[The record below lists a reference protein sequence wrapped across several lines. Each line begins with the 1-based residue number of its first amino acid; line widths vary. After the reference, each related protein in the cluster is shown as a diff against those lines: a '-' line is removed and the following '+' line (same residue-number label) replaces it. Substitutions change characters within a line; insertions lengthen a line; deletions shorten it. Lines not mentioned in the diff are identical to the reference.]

1 MVKVFGSS
9 AFIGSAILHCLF
21 YLHIEMSVYNNNM
34 NIMNFISFLK
44 NNEERFGIVFNNKV
58 TDLTGQINNI
68 KSLKQLIQFN
78 CLEEGRSY
86 AKNNPGDIDINSIKL
101 LPVIPNPSKIIC
113 VGLNYHEHVKETE
126 KTIADN
132 PVTFQ
137 RFNDSQVA
145 HMENMIIPKASD
157 NLDFEGEMALIMK
170 DSESHLSEDDALKY
184 IAGYSCYNDG
194 SVRDWQRHTKSTFGM
209 GKNFKKT
216 GSFGPHMVL
225 AQDIDDYKQ
234 LKIKTYLNGEVMQSA
249 SLSQLIFDLPFLISY
264 VSKAL
269 PWKAG
274 DVLVTGTPGGVG
286 FKRNPPIYLKEGD
299 KVDITISEIGTLSNI
314 LQNEVL

>member
-1 MVKVFGSS
+1 
-9 AFIGSAILHCLF
+9 
-21 YLHIEMSVYNNNM
+21 MSVYNNNI
-34 NIMNFISFLK
+34 NIMNFISFLN
-44 NNEERFGIVFNNKV
+44 NNEESFGIVFNNKV

-68 KSLKQLIQFN
+68 KSLKELIQFN

-145 HMENMIIPKASD
+145 HMENMIIPKASN
-157 NLDFEGEMALIMK
+157 NLDFEGEMAIIMK
-170 DSESHLSEDDALKY
+170 DSESHLSEDDALKH

-234 LKIKTYLNGEVMQSA
+234 LTIETYLNGEVMQSA

-269 PWKAG
+269 PWRAG

-299 KVDITISEIGTLSNI
+299 KVDITISEIGTLSNT
-314 LQNEVL
+314 LKNEVL

>member
-1 MVKVFGSS
+1 
-9 AFIGSAILHCLF
+9 
-21 YLHIEMSVYNNNM
+21 MSVYNNNI
-34 NIMNFISFLK
+34 NIMNFISFLN

-68 KSLKQLIQFN
+68 KSLKELIQFN

-170 DSESHLSEDDALKY
+170 DSESHLSENDALKY

-234 LKIKTYLNGEVMQSA
+234 LTIKTYLNGEVMQSA

-269 PWKAG
+269 PWRAG

-299 KVDITISEIGTLSNI
+299 KVDITISEIGTLSNT

>member
-1 MVKVFGSS
+1 
-9 AFIGSAILHCLF
+9 
-21 YLHIEMSVYNNNM
+21 M
-34 NIMNFISFLK
+34 NIMNFISFLN

-68 KSLKQLIQFN
+68 KSLKELIQFN

-145 HMENMIIPKASD
+145 HMENMIIPKASN

-234 LKIKTYLNGEVMQSA
+234 LTIKTYLNGEVMQSA

-269 PWKAG
+269 PWRAG

-299 KVDITISEIGTLSNI
+299 KVDITISEIGTLSNT

>member
-1 MVKVFGSS
+1 
-9 AFIGSAILHCLF
+9 
-21 YLHIEMSVYNNNM
+21 M
-34 NIMNFISFLK
+34 NIMNFISFLN

-68 KSLKQLIQFN
+68 KSLKELIQFN
-78 CLEEGRSY
+78 YLEEGRSY
-86 AKNNPGDIDINSIKL
+86 AKNNPGYIDINSIEL

-145 HMENMIIPKASD
+145 HMENMIIPKVSD

-234 LKIKTYLNGEVMQSA
+234 LTIKTYLNGEVMQSA

-269 PWKAG
+269 PWRAG

-299 KVDITISEIGTLSNI
+299 KVDITISEIGTLSNT

>member
-1 MVKVFGSS
+1 
-9 AFIGSAILHCLF
+9 
-21 YLHIEMSVYNNNM
+21 MSVYNNNM
-34 NIMNFISFLK
+34 NIMNFISFLN

-58 TDLTGQINNI
+58 TDLTGKINNI
-68 KSLKQLIQFN
+68 KSLKELIQFN

-234 LKIKTYLNGEVMQSA
+234 LTIKTYLNGEVMQSA

-269 PWKAG
+269 PWRAG

-299 KVDITISEIGTLSNI
+299 KVDITISEIGTLSNT
-314 LQNEVL
+314 LQNEVQ

>member
-1 MVKVFGSS
+1 
-9 AFIGSAILHCLF
+9 
-21 YLHIEMSVYNNNM
+21 MSEYNNNM
-34 NIMNFISFLK
+34 IIMNFISFLN
-44 NNEERFGIVFNNKV
+44 NNEERFGIVFKNKV

-68 KSLKQLIQFN
+68 KSLKELIQFN

-234 LKIKTYLNGEVMQSA
+234 LTIKTYLNGEVMQSA

-269 PWKAG
+269 PWRAG

-299 KVDITISEIGTLSNI
+299 KVDITISEIGTLSNT

>member
-1 MVKVFGSS
+1 
-9 AFIGSAILHCLF
+9 
-21 YLHIEMSVYNNNM
+21 MSVYNNNV
-34 NIMNFISFLK
+34 NIMNFISFLN

-58 TDLTGQINNI
+58 TDLTGKINNI
-68 KSLKQLIQFN
+68 KSLKELIQFN

-234 LKIKTYLNGEVMQSA
+234 LTIKTYLNGEVMQSA

-269 PWKAG
+269 PWRAG

-299 KVDITISEIGTLSNI
+299 KVDITISEIGTLSNT

>member
-1 MVKVFGSS
+1 
-9 AFIGSAILHCLF
+9 
-21 YLHIEMSVYNNNM
+21 M
-34 NIMNFISFLK
+34 NIMNFISFLN

-58 TDLTGQINNI
+58 TDLTGKINNI
-68 KSLKQLIQFN
+68 KSLKELIQFN

-145 HMENMIIPKASD
+145 HMENMIIPKASN

-225 AQDIDDYKQ
+225 AQDIHDYKQ
-234 LKIKTYLNGEVMQSA
+234 LTIKTYLNGEVMKSA

-269 PWKAG
+269 PWRAG

-286 FKRNPPIYLKEGD
+286 FKRKPPIFMKDGD
-299 KVDITISEIGTLSNI
+299 QVEVEISEIGILSNI
-314 LQNEVL
+314 IKDEIV

>member
-1 MVKVFGSS
+1 
-9 AFIGSAILHCLF
+9 
-21 YLHIEMSVYNNNM
+21 MSVYNNNV
-34 NIMNFISFLK
+34 NIMNFISFLN

-68 KSLKQLIQFN
+68 KSLKELIQFN

-86 AKNNPGDIDINSIKL
+86 AKDNPGDIDINSIKL

-126 KTIADN
+126 KTISDN

-157 NLDFEGEMALIMK
+157 YLDFEGEMALIMK

-234 LKIKTYLNGEVMQSA
+234 LTIKTYLNGEVMQSA

-269 PWKAG
+269 PWRAG

-299 KVDITISEIGTLSNI
+299 KVDITISEIGTLSNT

>member
-1 MVKVFGSS
+1 
-9 AFIGSAILHCLF
+9 
-21 YLHIEMSVYNNNM
+21 MSVYNNNIK
-34 NIMNFISFLK
+34 IMNFISFLN
-44 NNEERFGIVFNNKV
+44 NNEERFGIVFDNKV
-58 TDLTGQINNI
+58 TDLTEQINNI
-68 KSLKQLIQFN
+68 KSLKELIQFN

-234 LKIKTYLNGEVMQSA
+234 LTIKTYLNGEVMQSA

-269 PWKAG
+269 PWRAG

-299 KVDITISEIGTLSNI
+299 KVDIVISEIGTLSNT

>member
-1 MVKVFGSS
+1 
-9 AFIGSAILHCLF
+9 
-21 YLHIEMSVYNNNM
+21 MSVYNNNI
-34 NIMNFISFLK
+34 NIMNFISFLN

-68 KSLKQLIQFN
+68 KSLKELIQFN

-234 LKIKTYLNGEVMQSA
+234 LTIKTYLNGEVMQSA

-269 PWKAG
+269 PWRAG

>member
-1 MVKVFGSS
+1 
-9 AFIGSAILHCLF
+9 
-21 YLHIEMSVYNNNM
+21 MSVYNNNIK
-34 NIMNFISFLK
+34 IMNFISFLN

-68 KSLKQLIQFN
+68 KSLKELIQFN

-145 HMENMIIPKASD
+145 HMENMIIPKASN

-170 DSESHLSEDDALKY
+170 DSESHLSEEDALKY

-234 LKIKTYLNGEVMQSA
+234 LTIKTYLNGEVMQSA

-269 PWKAG
+269 PWRAG

-299 KVDITISEIGTLSNI
+299 KVDITISEIGTLSNT

>member
-1 MVKVFGSS
+1 
-9 AFIGSAILHCLF
+9 
-21 YLHIEMSVYNNNM
+21 MSVYNNNM
-34 NIMNFISFLK
+34 NIMNFISFLN

-68 KSLKQLIQFN
+68 KSLKELIQFN

-234 LKIKTYLNGEVMQSA
+234 LTIKTYLNGEVMQSA

-264 VSKAL
+264 ISKAL
-269 PWKAG
+269 PWRAG

-299 KVDITISEIGTLSNI
+299 KVDITISEIGTLSNT

>member
-1 MVKVFGSS
+1 
-9 AFIGSAILHCLF
+9 
-21 YLHIEMSVYNNNM
+21 
-34 NIMNFISFLK
+34 MNFISFLN

-68 KSLKQLIQFN
+68 KSLKELIQFN

-145 HMENMIIPKASD
+145 HMENMIIPKASN

-234 LKIKTYLNGEVMQSA
+234 LTIKTYLNGEVMQSA

-269 PWKAG
+269 PWRAG

-299 KVDITISEIGTLSNI
+299 KVDITISEIGTLSNT

>member
-1 MVKVFGSS
+1 
-9 AFIGSAILHCLF
+9 
-21 YLHIEMSVYNNNM
+21 M
-34 NIMNFISFLK
+34 NYISFLM
-44 NNEERFGIVFNNKV
+44 NNEERFGIVSDKKV
-58 TDLTGQINNI
+58 TDLTGKISNTNSLKDLI
-68 KSLKQLIQFN
+68 KSNGLQ
-78 CLEEGRSY
+78 EGRNY
-86 AKNNPGDIDINSIKL
+86 AKSNPGEIDLNSIKL
-101 LPVIPNPSKIIC
+101 LPVIPDPSKIIC

-126 KTIADN
+126 KTVADN

-137 RFNDSQVA
+137 RFNDSQTA
-145 HMENMIIPKASD
+145 HLQNMIIPKASD
-157 NLDFEGEMALIMK
+157 KLDFEGEMALIMK
-170 DSESHLSEDDALKY
+170 DTGSHINEDNALDC

-216 GSFGPHMVL
+216 GSFGPHMVM
-225 AQDIDDYKQ
+225 AEDIDDYKK
-234 LKIKTYLNGEVMQSA
+234 LTIETFLNGEVMQSA

-269 PWKAG
+269 PWRAG

-299 KVDITISEIGTLSNI
+299 KVDISISEIGTLSNT
-314 LQNEVL
+314 LQNEVI

>member
-1 MVKVFGSS
+1 
-9 AFIGSAILHCLF
+9 
-21 YLHIEMSVYNNNM
+21 MSVYNNNIK
-34 NIMNFISFLK
+34 IMNFISFLN

-68 KSLKQLIQFN
+68 KSLKELIKFN

-170 DSESHLSEDDALKY
+170 DSKSHLSEDDALKY

-234 LKIKTYLNGEVMQSA
+234 LTIKTYLNGEVMQSA

-269 PWKAG
+269 PWRAG

-299 KVDITISEIGTLSNI
+299 KVDITISEIGTLSNT

>member
-1 MVKVFGSS
+1 
-9 AFIGSAILHCLF
+9 
-21 YLHIEMSVYNNNM
+21 MSVYNNNM
-34 NIMNFISFLK
+34 NIMNFISFLN

-68 KSLKQLIQFN
+68 KSLKELIQFN

-145 HMENMIIPKASD
+145 HMENMIIPKASN

-234 LKIKTYLNGEVMQSA
+234 LTIKTYLNGEEMQSA

-269 PWKAG
+269 PWRAG

-299 KVDITISEIGTLSNI
+299 KVDITISEIGTLSNT

>member
-1 MVKVFGSS
+1 
-9 AFIGSAILHCLF
+9 
-21 YLHIEMSVYNNNM
+21 MSVYNNNIK
-34 NIMNFISFLK
+34 IMNFISFLN

-68 KSLKQLIQFN
+68 KSLKELIQFN

-234 LKIKTYLNGEVMQSA
+234 LTIKTYLNGEVMQSA

-269 PWKAG
+269 PWRAG

-299 KVDITISEIGTLSNI
+299 KVDITISEIGTLSNT

>member
-1 MVKVFGSS
+1 
-9 AFIGSAILHCLF
+9 
-21 YLHIEMSVYNNNM
+21 MSVYNNNIK
-34 NIMNFISFLK
+34 IMNFISFLN

-68 KSLKQLIQFN
+68 KSLKELIQFN

-234 LKIKTYLNGEVMQSA
+234 LTIKTYLNGEVMQSA
-249 SLSQLIFDLPFLISY
+249 SLSHLIFDLPFLISY

-269 PWKAG
+269 PWRAG

-286 FKRNPPIYLKEGD
+286 FKRNPPIYLKGGD
-299 KVDITISEIGTLSNI
+299 KVDITISEIGTLSNT

>member
-1 MVKVFGSS
+1 
-9 AFIGSAILHCLF
+9 
-21 YLHIEMSVYNNNM
+21 
-34 NIMNFISFLK
+34 MNFISFLN
-44 NNEERFGIVFNNKV
+44 NNEERFGILFNNKV

-68 KSLKQLIQFN
+68 KSLKELIQFN

-234 LKIKTYLNGEVMQSA
+234 LTIKTYLNGEVMQSA

-269 PWKAG
+269 PWRAG

-299 KVDITISEIGTLSNI
+299 KVDITISEIGTLSNT

>member
-1 MVKVFGSS
+1 
-9 AFIGSAILHCLF
+9 
-21 YLHIEMSVYNNNM
+21 M
-34 NIMNFISFLK
+34 NYISFLM
-44 NNEERFGIVFNNKV
+44 NNEERFGIVSDNKV
-58 TDLTGQINNI
+58 TDLTGKISNTNSLKDLI
-68 KSLKQLIQFN
+68 KSNGLR
-78 CLEEGRSY
+78 EGRNY
-86 AKNNPGDIDINSIKL
+86 AKSNPGEIDLNSIKL
-101 LPVIPNPSKIIC
+101 LPVIPDPSKIIC

-126 KTIADN
+126 KTVADN

-137 RFNDSQVA
+137 RFNDSQTA
-145 HMENMIIPKASD
+145 HLQNMIIPKASD
-157 NLDFEGEMALIMK
+157 KLDFEGEMALIMK
-170 DSESHLSEDDALKY
+170 DTGSHINEDNALDC

-216 GSFGPHMVL
+216 GSFGPHMVM
-225 AQDIDDYKQ
+225 AEDIDDYKK
-234 LKIKTYLNGEVMQSA
+234 LTIETFLNGEVMQSA

-269 PWKAG
+269 PWRAG

-299 KVDITISEIGTLSNI
+299 KVDISISEIGTLSNT
-314 LQNEVL
+314 LQNEVI

>member
-1 MVKVFGSS
+1 
-9 AFIGSAILHCLF
+9 
-21 YLHIEMSVYNNNM
+21 M
-34 NIMNFISFLK
+34 NIMNFISFLN

-68 KSLKQLIQFN
+68 KSLKELIQFN

-225 AQDIDDYKQ
+225 AEDIDDYKQ

-269 PWKAG
+269 PWRAG

-299 KVDITISEIGTLSNI
+299 KVDITISEIGTLSNT

>member
-1 MVKVFGSS
+1 
-9 AFIGSAILHCLF
+9 
-21 YLHIEMSVYNNNM
+21 MSVYNNKM
-34 NIMNFISFLK
+34 NIMNFISFLN

-68 KSLKQLIQFN
+68 KSLKELIQFN

-234 LKIKTYLNGEVMQSA
+234 LTIKTYLNGEVMQSA

-269 PWKAG
+269 PWRAG

-299 KVDITISEIGTLSNI
+299 KVDITISEIGTLSNT

>member
-1 MVKVFGSS
+1 
-9 AFIGSAILHCLF
+9 
-21 YLHIEMSVYNNNM
+21 M
-34 NIMNFISFLK
+34 NIMNFISFLN

-68 KSLKQLIQFN
+68 KSLKELIQFN

-234 LKIKTYLNGEVMQSA
+234 LTIKTYLNGEVMQSA

-269 PWKAG
+269 PWRAG

-299 KVDITISEIGTLSNI
+299 KVDITISEIGTLSNT

>member
-1 MVKVFGSS
+1 
-9 AFIGSAILHCLF
+9 
-21 YLHIEMSVYNNNM
+21 MSVYNNNIK
-34 NIMNFISFLK
+34 IMNFISFLN

-68 KSLKQLIQFN
+68 KSLKELIQFN

-234 LKIKTYLNGEVMQSA
+234 LTIKTYLNGEVMQSA

-264 VSKAL
+264 ISKAL
-269 PWKAG
+269 PWRAG

-299 KVDITISEIGTLSNI
+299 TVDITISEIGTLSNT

>member
-1 MVKVFGSS
+1 
-9 AFIGSAILHCLF
+9 
-21 YLHIEMSVYNNNM
+21 MSVYNNNIK
-34 NIMNFISFLK
+34 IMNFISFLN
-44 NNEERFGIVFNNKV
+44 NNEERFGILFNNKV

-68 KSLKQLIQFN
+68 KSLKELIQFN

-170 DSESHLSEDDALKY
+170 DSESHLSEDDALKH

-234 LKIKTYLNGEVMQSA
+234 LTIKTYLNGEVMQSA

-264 VSKAL
+264 ISKAL
-269 PWKAG
+269 PWRAG

-299 KVDITISEIGTLSNI
+299 KVDITISEIGTLSNT

>member
-1 MVKVFGSS
+1 
-9 AFIGSAILHCLF
+9 
-21 YLHIEMSVYNNNM
+21 MSVYNNNM
-34 NIMNFISFLK
+34 NIMNFISFLN

-58 TDLTGQINNI
+58 TDLTGQFNNI
-68 KSLKQLIQFN
+68 KSLKELIQFN

-137 RFNDSQVA
+137 RFNDSQVG

-157 NLDFEGEMALIMK
+157 NLDIEGEMAQKMK

-234 LKIKTYLNGEVMQSA
+234 LTIKTYLNGQVMQSA

-269 PWKAG
+269 PWRAG

-299 KVDITISEIGTLSNI
+299 KVDITISEIGTLSNT

>member
-1 MVKVFGSS
+1 
-9 AFIGSAILHCLF
+9 
-21 YLHIEMSVYNNNM
+21 MSVYNNNIK
-34 NIMNFISFLK
+34 IMNFISFLN

-68 KSLKQLIQFN
+68 KSLKELIQFN

-234 LKIKTYLNGEVMQSA
+234 LTIKTYLNGEVMQSA
-249 SLSQLIFDLPFLISY
+249 SLSHLIFDLPFLISY

-269 PWKAG
+269 PWRAG

-299 KVDITISEIGTLSNI
+299 KVDITISEIGTLSNT
-314 LQNEVL
+314 LQNEVI

>member
-1 MVKVFGSS
+1 
-9 AFIGSAILHCLF
+9 
-21 YLHIEMSVYNNNM
+21 
-34 NIMNFISFLK
+34 MNFISFLN
-44 NNEERFGIVFNNKV
+44 NNEERFGIVLNNKV
-58 TDLTGQINNI
+58 TDLTGKINNI
-68 KSLKQLIQFN
+68 KSLKELIQFN
-78 CLEEGRSY
+78 SLEEGRSY

-113 VGLNYHEHVKETE
+113 VGLNYHEHVKETK

-234 LKIKTYLNGEVMQSA
+234 LTIKTYLNGEVMQSA

-269 PWKAG
+269 PWRAG

-299 KVDITISEIGTLSNI
+299 KVDITISEIGTLSNT
-314 LQNEVL
+314 LKNEVL

>member
-1 MVKVFGSS
+1 
-9 AFIGSAILHCLF
+9 
-21 YLHIEMSVYNNNM
+21 MSVYNNNIK
-34 NIMNFISFLK
+34 IMNFISFLN

-68 KSLKQLIQFN
+68 KSLKELIQFN

-157 NLDFEGEMALIMK
+157 YLDFEGEMALIMK

-234 LKIKTYLNGEVMQSA
+234 LTIKTYLNGEVMQSA

-269 PWKAG
+269 PWRAG

-299 KVDITISEIGTLSNI
+299 KVDITISEIGTLSNT

>member
-1 MVKVFGSS
+1 
-9 AFIGSAILHCLF
+9 
-21 YLHIEMSVYNNNM
+21 MSVYNNNIK
-34 NIMNFISFLK
+34 IMNFISFLN
-44 NNEERFGIVFNNKV
+44 NNEERFGIVFKNKV

-68 KSLKQLIQFN
+68 KSLKELIQFN

-234 LKIKTYLNGEVMQSA
+234 LTIKTYLNGEVMQSA

-269 PWKAG
+269 PWRAG

-299 KVDITISEIGTLSNI
+299 KVDITISEIGTLSNT